1 MPGSHLRIRRA
12 SRTVG
17 FALTGLSIALPFA
30 GVAFAGT
37 NPASAQIQCSTLD
50 QATGITGFSNF
61 SLFTP
66 GNVTVSTPV
75 DIQGAAAIGGTAML
89 DNYTVDSANATP
101 LPLGYSLVAPTLANG
116 STVIITDG
124 NYAYGGNPAHV
135 YNNGSGTR
143 IPSSAA
149 TDTNPLDF
157 AQLSS
162 DLSGF
167 SAGLAAIAPNMTLS
181 KIDPAHYSLTGTSTS
196 GNAFDTTISQ
206 LAPSAGS
213 TLDISAPAGSTVVI
227 NVTDSGTVNLA
238 PLATINL
245 VGVSQSTVIWNFP
258 NASAITAGSTQWKG
272 TILAPAASLDYPG
285 AQVDGSVYVAS
296 LSGATE
302 IHYFP
307 FTGTLCTS
315 TTTTQGPTTT
325 SASTSSST
333 TSSSTTSTGVP
344 TSVTAPSLGGTTTT
358 AASTTSTSAAATTT
372 TAASTTSTSA
382 AATTTTAASTTST
395 GAGSGASSGGT
406 TTTFGSNAAG
416 ASAPSSSVTVPATN
430 TGKPWAANTYW
441 IASAI
446 AGLAGLALIAGRRP
460 RGAQRN

>member
-75 DIQGAAAIGGTAML
+75 DIQGAAAIGGTATL

-143 IPSSAA
+143 IPASAA

-238 PLATINL
+238 PLATIKL
-245 VGVSQSTVIWNFP
+245 VGASQSTVIWNFP
-258 NASAITAGSTQWKG
+258 NASAITAGSTQWEG

-302 IHYFP
+302 IHYYP

-344 TSVTAPSLGGTTTT
+344 TSVTAPSLGG
-358 AASTTSTSAAATTT
+358 TTT

>member
-75 DIQGAAAIGGTAML
+75 DIQGAAAIGGTATL

-143 IPSSAA
+143 IPASAA

-372 TAASTTSTSA
+372 TAASTTST
-382 AATTTTAASTTST
+382 

>member
-75 DIQGAAAIGGTAML
+75 DIQGAAAIGGTATL

-143 IPSSAA
+143 IPASAA

-258 NASAITAGSTQWKG
+258 NASAITAGSTQWEG

-372 TAASTTSTSA
+372 TAASTTST
-382 AATTTTAASTTST
+382 

>member
-143 IPSSAA
+143 IPASAA

-181 KIDPAHYSLTGTSTS
+181 KIDPTHYSLTGTSTS

-238 PLATINL
+238 PLATIKL
-245 VGVSQSTVIWNFP
+245 VGASQSTVIWNFP
-258 NASAITAGSTQWKG
+258 NASAITAGSTQWEG

-372 TAASTTSTSA
+372 TAASTTST
-382 AATTTTAASTTST
+382 

>member
-143 IPSSAA
+143 IPASAA

-238 PLATINL
+238 PLATIKL
-245 VGVSQSTVIWNFP
+245 VGASQSTVIWNFP
-258 NASAITAGSTQWKG
+258 NASAITAGSTQWEG

-372 TAASTTSTSA
+372 TAASTTST
-382 AATTTTAASTTST
+382 